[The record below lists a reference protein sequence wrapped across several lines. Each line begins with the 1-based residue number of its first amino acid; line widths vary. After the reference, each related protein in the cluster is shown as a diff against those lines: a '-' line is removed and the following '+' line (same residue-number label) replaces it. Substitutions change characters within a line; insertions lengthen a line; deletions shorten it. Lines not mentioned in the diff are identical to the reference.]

1 LGIRHELTVPYTL
14 QQNRVVV
21 RRNQTVM
28 SVARHMMK
36 AKQLSSMFWGEAV
49 NCDVYLLNRTMFKN
63 TGDKTPYEL

>member
-1 LGIRHELTVPYTL
+1 
-14 QQNRVVV
+14 V